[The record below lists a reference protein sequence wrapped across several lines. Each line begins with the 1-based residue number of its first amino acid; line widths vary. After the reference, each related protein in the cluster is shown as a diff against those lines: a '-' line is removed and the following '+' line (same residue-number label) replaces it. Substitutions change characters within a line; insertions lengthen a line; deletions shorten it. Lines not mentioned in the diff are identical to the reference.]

1 MIKGKR
7 KIIKKKFKEHHE
19 KQLIKYDS
27 NKDGLITLD
36 EYLSKEIS
44 AGPKAKPSSI
54 NYNYQDYENIF
65 NYFMI
70 VFLRIKKFKIMCI
83 PNFVLKYLDY
93 ANRTALAYNIESDE
107 IYYSD
112 SMKSSLIK
120 CAMKD
125 NVRFIF
131 FSFIII
137 PKRKAKLTHAN
148 MVVIDLLKK
157 TYERFEPYGKN
168 MYDGRFTKKLD
179 DLFQVRIRNL
189 LEMHTFKYISPT
201 IISPLLGIQSVGD
214 SYCGMCITISMM
226 YLHMRILNPD
236 IEQPKLVKF
245 ILNRPT
251 PKLKEMILKY
261 AKHVEETLKENKEIV
276 FRLFDNLYSKINRY
290 F

>member
-7 KIIKKKFKEHHE
+7 KIIKKKFKEHHK
-19 KQLIKYDS
+19 KQLIKYDT

-44 AGPKAKPSSI
+44 AGPNAKPSSI
-54 NYNYQDYENIF
+54 NYNYQNYENIF

-83 PNFVLKYLDY
+83 PNFILRYLDY
-93 ANRTALAYNIESDE
+93 AIRTALAYNIESDE
-107 IYYSD
+107 LYYSD

-120 CAMKD
+120 CAVKD

-137 PKRKAKLTHAN
+137 PSRKAKLTHAN

-157 TYERFEPYGKN
+157 TYERFEPHGK
-168 MYDGRFTKKLD
+168 GRFTKKLD

-189 LEMHTFKYISPT
+189 LDIFH
-201 IISPLLGIQSVGD
+201 LL
-214 SYCGMCITISMM
+214 
-226 YLHMRILNPD
+226 
-236 IEQPKLVKF
+236 
-245 ILNRPT
+245 
-251 PKLKEMILKY
+251 
-261 AKHVEETLKENKEIV
+261 
-276 FRLFDNLYSKINRY
+276 
-290 F
+290 